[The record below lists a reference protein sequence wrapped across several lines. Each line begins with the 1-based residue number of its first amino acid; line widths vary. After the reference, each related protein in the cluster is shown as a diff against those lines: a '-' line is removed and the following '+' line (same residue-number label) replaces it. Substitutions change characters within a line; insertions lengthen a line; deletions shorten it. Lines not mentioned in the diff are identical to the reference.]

1 MRYAFLL
8 LAAAAIATPALAQNA
23 GADERTNTGPF
34 TDSIIIGVGAASVP
48 RYEGSSDNT
57 IIPAAAAHGTIGGY
71 GFTIAGTTLST
82 DIIPYRNATGGK
94 FVLGPVAHLTLNRNS
109 GKRTRDAQIRALGNI
124 DAAVEVGGQVGFTQ
138 TGVITS
144 DYDVFSATV
153 SAVYDVTG
161 THDSVI
167 VTPSISYGTP
177 LSKQIFVGVNAAA
190 DYVGGKYARTYFG
203 VTPAQSITSGLRP
216 YSPGD
221 GFKDISA
228 TALVNVSLAGDL
240 RKGLSLFGV
249 ASYERLLGDFGRSP
263 VTQDRTQMIYAA
275 GLAYTF

>member
-8 LAAAAIATPALAQNA
+8 LAASAIATPALAQ
-23 GADERTNTGPF
+23 DERANTGPF
-34 TDSIIIGVGAASVP
+34 EDSIIIGVGAASIP
-48 RYEGSSDNT
+48 RYEGSSDST

-109 GKRTRDAQIRALGNI
+109 NKRTRDAQIRALGEI
-124 DAAVEVGGQVGFTQ
+124 DMAVEVGGQIGYTQ

-144 DYDVFSATV
+144 DYDVLTATV

-167 VTPSISYGTP
+167 ITPSLSYGTP
-177 LSKQIFVGVNAAA
+177 LSKQVFVGLNASA
-190 DYVGGKYARTYFG
+190 DYVGGKYAQTYYG
-203 VTPAQSITSGLRP
+203 VTPTQSIVSGLRP
-216 YSPGD
+216 YTPGD
-221 GFKDISA
+221 GIKDVA
-228 TALVNVSLAGDL
+228 VTGLVNFSLSGDL
-240 RKGLSLFGV
+240 RSGLSLFGV
-249 ASYERLLGDFGRSP
+249 ASYMRLLGDFGRSP
-263 VTQDRTQMIYAA
+263 VTQDRNQMIYAA